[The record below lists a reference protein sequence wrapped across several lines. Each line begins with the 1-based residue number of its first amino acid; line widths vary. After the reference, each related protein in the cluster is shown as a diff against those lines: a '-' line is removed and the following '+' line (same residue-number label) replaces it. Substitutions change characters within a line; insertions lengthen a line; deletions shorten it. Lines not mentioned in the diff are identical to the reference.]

1 MAFSVSE
8 FNSQVNKHGLAK
20 NNLFYIRLTLPPGLG
35 FLEENFTTRDLSF
48 FCRSFDLPPIQ
59 YDVYEYRE
67 SGFGP
72 SSRRPSSFNFT
83 PTTGVFMVDSNFGVL
98 KFFHRWMQQIVNY
111 DVEGGHSSADPQG
124 KRPYEFGYEDEYAAT
139 MEVIM
144 FSGNQTNKT
153 YTYKFGKI
161 YPTLVGNITTAWENS
176 AEVTVLPVTFT
187 YSELKVDGSTT
198 GTITGTLEDSNS
210 LFGVL
215 SAINTYGQAIST
227 LKLPTSIQD
236 AINQY
241 TTVTNIFN

>member
-1 MAFSVSE
+1 MAFNISE
-8 FNSQVNKHGLAK
+8 FTSQVNKHGLAK
-20 NNLFYIRLTLPPGLG
+20 SNLFYVRLTLPPALS
-35 FLEENFTTRDLSF
+35 FLESSITTRDLSF
-48 FCRSFDLPPIQ
+48 FCRSFDLPPMQ

-72 SSRRPSSFNFT
+72 STRRPSSFNYT
-83 PTTGVFMVDSNFGVL
+83 PTTGVFMVDSNFAVL

-111 DVEGGHSSADPQG
+111 DVEGGYNSSDPQN
-124 KRPYEFGYEDEYAAT
+124 KLPYEFGYEDDYAGT

-144 FSGNQTNKT
+144 FSGNQTDKT
-153 YTYKFGKI
+153 YTYKFGKV
-161 YPTLVGNITTAWENS
+161 YPTLIGNITTAWENS

-187 YSELKVDGSTT
+187 YSELKVDGAST
-198 GTITGTLEDSNS
+198 GKITGSLEQSNS
-210 LFGVL
+210 LFGAL

-227 LKLPTSIQD
+227 LSLPDSIQD